1 MKKSLSLT
9 ILLSLFIFGC
19 ASVFDNPETR
29 MKENARGKNSQK
41 TKEEIEPCIC
51 LEIYAPVCGKDG
63 KTYSN
68 SCTAACAGQKRT
80 TPGECL

>member
-1 MKKSLSLT
+1 MKNSLSLT

-29 MKENARGKNSQK
+29 MKEKARAKNS
-41 TKEEIEPCIC
+41 KEEIEPCIC

-68 SCTAACAGQKRT
+68 SCTANCAGQKRT